1 LSWPAGSGHQRR
13 QQSTSSRL
21 VLDCQGWVFV
31 GIQCCR
37 CPQSWRVAWA
47 IKFLQP
53 CHTERAKEYIQGS
66 GCHHFDLAW
75 FCQHGIA
82 VTSEAES
89 GIAGPS
95 SPQPYGIAVTS
106 EAESGVAGQSSPQQY
121 GIVVTAEAE
130 FGVARPSSPQPYGI
144 ACPSHSHRT
153 HSHTASCYLATTG
166 HHGIGEPVA
175 SQPRGTALQET
186 CRCTQS
192 FTHLPQAQPLP
203 LDTGHTCWGLGLCRV
218 LLVGCVCKALDC
230 GNRPVIG
237 HWLQNVDTGAG
248 SGVWSIPPQGLTQA
262 PYESKPGVLLGSLVV
277 GLLQA

>member
-1 LSWPAGSGHQRR
+1 MSWPAGSGHQRR

-21 VLDCQGWVFV
+21 VLDCQGWVFA

-53 CHTERAKEYIQGS
+53 CTTERAKEYIQGS

-130 FGVARPSSPQPYGI
+130 FGVAGPSSPQPYGI
-144 ACPSHSHRT
+144 AGPSRSHRT
-153 HSHTASCYLATTG
+153 HSHTASCYFATTG
-166 HHGIGEPVA
+166 HHGIAEPFE
-175 SQPRGTALQET
+175 SQPRSTASQEA

-203 LDTGHTCWGLGLCRV
+203 LDTGHGIVPGVVGWLCVQSLATGRSS
-218 LLVGCVCKALDC
+218 
-230 GNRPVIG
+230 VIRSRM
-237 HWLQNVDTGAG
+237 W
-248 SGVWSIPPQGLTQA
+248 TQA
-262 PYESKPGVLLGSLVV
+262 PGRVYGAFHLKV
-277 GLLQA
+277 